1 MKRLLSLLL
10 VVMLLL
16 ASAGCE
22 STEPGAGE
30 VEATQVPSQAPEESI
45 SVPIAYEIDYVD
57 VRRNPEKYDG
67 EFIRV
72 AGQITNFSLTDDYAF
87 YFNDRLSQ
95 REDGL
100 GFAVEINHHRND
112 PHIDEIYSIGDYV
125 VVEGI
130 WRSRVYQDALEEAY
144 IILAGKDAEQA
155 AKTYL
160 ASWES
165 ERQYL
170 AASTPILN
178 YMEIF
183 NDKSYD
189 GQYVRIVGQISEAI
203 TNGVTHYHNIRFR
216 NPITNESIV
225 EISLRGCPIMM
236 QDSCVDGEY
245 AVISGKLDTNDLFAK
260 LSDCYVECVGEKA
273 KEAYDAVM
281 SG

>member
-1 MKRLLSLLL
+1 MKKLLSLLL
-10 VVMLLL
+10 VVLLLL
-16 ASAGCE
+16 ATAGCG
-22 STEPGAGE
+22 STEPIADA
-30 VEATQVPSQAPEESI
+30 ATPSESPEESI
-45 SVPIAYEIDYVD
+45 PVPIAYEIDYVD
-57 VRRNPEKYDG
+57 VRRNPDKYDG

-95 REDGL
+95 YEDGL
-100 GFAVEINHHRND
+100 GFEVEINHHRND
-112 PHIDEIYSIGDYV
+112 PYVDEIYSIGDYV

-130 WRSRVYQDALEEAY
+130 WRSRVNKDALEEASV
-144 IILAGKDAEQA
+144 IHTGKDAEQA
-155 AKTYL
+155 AKIYL

-165 ERQYL
+165 ERQDL
-170 AASTPILN
+170 ALSTPISN

-189 GQYVRIVGQISEAI
+189 GQYVRIVGQISVAG
-203 TNGVTHYHNIRFR
+203 TNGVTHYRNIRFR

-225 EISLRGCPIMM
+225 EISLKGCPIMM

-245 AVISGKLDTNDLFAK
+245 LVISGKFDVNDFFAN
-260 LSDCYVECVGEKA
+260 LSDCYVEYIGEKA
-273 KEAYDAVM
+273 KEAYDAGV